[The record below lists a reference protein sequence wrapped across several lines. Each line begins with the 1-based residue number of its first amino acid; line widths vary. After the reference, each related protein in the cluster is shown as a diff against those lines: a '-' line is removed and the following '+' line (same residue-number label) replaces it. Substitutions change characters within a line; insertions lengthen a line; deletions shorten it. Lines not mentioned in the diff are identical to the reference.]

1 MLNCFLPSALVS
13 SFAMAHSYHASIIV
27 STATRMLMLLMLK
40 SRIVGFDVG
49 RSFLGLTGAG
59 GTAASA
65 MAPVPWPKRSKEPT
79 DPS

>member
-13 SFAMAHSYHASIIV
+13 SVAMAHSYHASIIV

-49 RSFLGLTGAG
+49 RSFRLDGSWRYSGFRHDADP
-59 GTAASA
+59 
-65 MAPVPWPKRSKEPT
+65 MAQAFERAH
-79 DPS
+79 